1 MNPEPPNWEPPPAPA
16 DPPPV
21 RSRGRLRLLGVAV
34 AIAVVGAAAGFVVTR
49 ASSITLASA
58 TVAKPSP
65 SGSSQHPPSFG
76 RGGFGFPCASGFAGG
91 GFGFTSAGFCGGATG
106 TITKISGSTLTLRT
120 LQGTETVTTTSA
132 TTYSREGKKVSF
144 SALNVGEVVTVRS
157 THGGPASTT
166 SPPPITATAITI
178 VVPTV
183 TGRVQSVSGNTITL
197 VTSDGQLEYV
207 TTSGAT
213 VYQGLRNATATSA
226 SVKAGIFI
234 VAQGTETDLTHMTAD
249 GIQVLGSMTF
259 TPHSFPNHPR
269 GNASPRPSPVAGS
282 SV

>member
-1 MNPEPPNWEPPPAPA
+1 MNPEPPNWEPPPTPA

-65 SGSSQHPPSFG
+65 SGSAQHPPSFG
-76 RGGFGFPCASGFAGG
+76 RGGFGAPCASGFAGA
-91 GFGFTSAGFCGGATG
+91 GFGFAGGGFCGGATG
-106 TITKISGSTLTLRT
+106 TVTKVSGSTITLRT
-120 LQGTETVTTTSA
+120 LAGTVTVTTSSSTKY
-132 TTYSREGKKVSF
+132 TREGKQVTFAAIKD
-144 SALNVGEVVTVRS
+144 GEVLQVRAMRS
-157 THGGPASTT
+157 TTTKTAT
-166 SPPPITATAITI
+166 SPIAATAITI
-178 VVPTV
+178 EIPTV

-197 VTSDGQLEYV
+197 VTSDGQLEYA
-207 TTSGAT
+207 TTSSAT

-226 SVKAGIFI
+226 SVKAGIYI
-234 VAQGTETDLTHMTAD
+234 VVQGTETDLTHITAD
-249 GIQVLGSMTF
+249 GVQVLGSTSV
-259 TPHSFPNHPR
+259 TPHTFPNHPR
-269 GNASPRPSPVAGS
+269 GNASPKPSPAAGS